1 MDPLNESRSDPTQ
14 PSGPDTESD
23 IVGRGDETEETDT
36 RIGQLVDE
44 RYKILDA
51 MASGSMGAVYK
62 AERVPVGKLVALK
75 FLHASF
81 AKDTEFQT
89 RFERETRVMSKLSH
103 PNCVSVVDFG
113 VWQGAPYIAMEY
125 VTGTTL
131 RQMIDKGPI
140 PIGRALVLARQIAAG
155 LAHAHAQGVVHRDVK
170 PANIMI
176 SDEVGTGDHV
186 RILDFGLAR
195 LRGNVGR
202 DATQTNVVVGT
213 PNYMAPE
220 QTIGG
225 GTIDARTDIYA
236 CGVVMFEMISGER
249 PFNAKDT
256 MALLGMHRAAP
267 TPKLKDRMNLMSGSV
282 AIPEGVQELIEK
294 AMAKSPDDRFQSA
307 VELAEAIEE
316 LVGSRTS
323 SEHKVPVIPLK
334 RAQTDPAAIVT
345 PSMIESDSGRIAT
358 TIKKERTEP
367 VKQKSGGGAFLLL
380 LLLLAAAAAA
390 FYIKVLRTDDKPET
404 DPNPI
409 ATPPAADAAGQVASA
424 TPDAT
429 EAPVVVIDAAD
440 VTADAADPA
449 VALADAGTATVLM
462 PDSTDEI
469 EMDPLT
475 ADNPDPQPASDSA
488 EDEAADAP
496 DQIDE
501 NKVEMPP
508 EPAKTVREAIE
519 MIKDGKRELARQSL
533 HALWKKSPNS
543 AQIPFLLGNIYNDK
557 LWWSVA
563 MDHYKIAINKNGGYK
578 GNAILNKNVINMLA
592 SPKTVRKAEAFIR
605 STIGRS
611 ARGYLANAAKHHKN
625 GNVKK
630 RAASLLKQIR

>member
-1 MDPLNESRSDPTQ
+1 MDPLNSSRSDPTH
-14 PSGPDTESD
+14 PSSSGPDTESD

-36 RIGQLVDE
+36 RIGQLVDD

-81 AKDTEFQT
+81 AKDSEFQT

-125 VTGTTL
+125 VSGTTL
-131 RQMIDKGPI
+131 RSMIDKGPL
-140 PIGRALVLARQIAAG
+140 PVGRALVLARQMAAG

-236 CGVVMFEMISGER
+236 CGVVLFEMIAGER

-267 TPKLKDRMNLMSGSV
+267 TPKLKDRMNLMSGSSE
-282 AIPEGVQELIEK
+282 IPEGVQELIEK

-307 VELAEAIEE
+307 VELADAIED

-323 SEHKVPVIPLK
+323 SEHKVPVLPMK
-334 RAQTDPAAIVT
+334 RAQTDPAIVT
-345 PSMIESDSGRIAT
+345 PSMIQPDSGRVAT

-367 VKQKSGGGAFLLL
+367 VARKSGGGGGFLFVLLL
-380 LLLLAAAAAA
+380 LGGAAAAVY
-390 FYIKVLRTDDKPET
+390 YIVLREPPKATK
-404 DPNPI
+404 DPNATALPPI
-409 ATPPAADAAGQVASA
+409 VTIDAAPAIEA
-424 TPDAT
+424 PTPDAAEAPIIVDAAEVVPAVIDAT
-429 EAPVVVIDAAD
+429 EATVPTTDA
-440 VTADAADPA
+440 P
-449 VALADAGTATVLM
+449 G
-462 PDSTDEI
+462 DEI

-475 ADNPDPQPASDSA
+475 ADNPDPQAGSNDA
-488 EDEAADAP
+488 EDEAPDAP
-496 DQIDE
+496 EQVDDT
-501 NKVEMPP
+501 KVEAPP
-508 EPAKTVREAIE
+508 ERAKNVTEAIQ
-519 MIKDGKRELARQSL
+519 MLKDGKRELARQSL

-563 MDHYKIAINKNGGYK
+563 MDHYKIAISKNGGYRS
-578 GNAILNKNVINMLA
+578 NAILNKNVINMLA
-592 SPKTVRKAEAFIR
+592 SPKTVRKAQAFIR
-605 STIGRS
+605 STIGRP
-611 ARGYLANAAKHHKN
+611 ARTYLANAAKHAKN

-630 RAASLLKQIR
+630 QAAALLKTVR

>member
-1 MDPLNESRSDPTQ
+1 VDPLNESRSDPTR
-14 PSGPDTESD
+14 PSGGRDTESD
-23 IVGRGDETEETDT
+23 VVDRGDATEETDT

-44 RYKILDA
+44 RYKILES

-81 AKDTEFQT
+81 AKDSEFQT

-131 RQMIDKGPI
+131 RAMIDKGPL
-140 PIGRALVLARQIAAG
+140 PVGRALVLARQIAAG

-267 TPKLKDRMNLMSGSV
+267 TPKLVDRMNLMTGS
-282 AIPEGVQELIEK
+282 ADIPEGVQELIEK
-294 AMAKSPDDRFQSA
+294 AMAKSPDDRFRSA
-307 VELAEAIEE
+307 VELADAIEE

-323 SEHKVPVIPLK
+323 SEHKVPVIPMK
-334 RAQTDPAAIVT
+334 RAQTDPAVAPTLVDV
-345 PSMIESDSGRIAT
+345 DSGRIPAA
-358 TIKKERTEP
+358 IKKDRTEP
-367 VKQKSGGGAFLLL
+367 VAQKGGFGGGFLFILLL
-380 LLLLAAAAAA
+380 LGGAAAAVY
-390 FYIKVLRTDDKPET
+390 FVVLRPPET
-404 DPNPI
+404 PVKDPNATALPPIAVIDAAEPI
-409 ATPPAADAAGQVASA
+409 ATA
-424 TPDAT
+424 TPDAAIDSAHVPT
-429 EAPVVVIDAAD
+429 VVDASEATVAIDDAPSATIDA
-440 VTADAADPA
+440 P
-449 VALADAGTATVLM
+449 G
-462 PDSTDEI
+462 DEI

-475 ADNPDPQPASDSA
+475 ADNPDPEAGANAA
-488 EDEAADAP
+488 EDQAPDAP

-501 NKVEMPP
+501 SKVEEAPP
-508 EPAKTVREAIE
+508 ERAKNVTEAIQ
-519 MIKDGKRELARQSL
+519 MLKDGKRELARQSL

-563 MDHYKIAINKNGGYK
+563 MDHYKIAIIKNGGYK
-578 GNAILNKNVINMLA
+578 ANAILNKNVINMLA
-592 SPKTVRKAEAFIR
+592 SPKTVRKASAFIR
-605 STIGRS
+605 SNIGRS
-611 ARGYLANAAKHHKN
+611 ARGYLANAAKYHKN

-630 RAASLLKQIR
+630 QAASLLKQVR